1 MNSYDNRN
9 EFYLKIRKNIF
20 YMAGGKLVVPVIG
33 FLITIYIIRKL
44 SVNEY
49 GIYNILFALMGYIGL
64 FSSFGLPS
72 VFQRYIPEFNEQK
85 QISNLK
91 RLVNKGSIL
100 RILLSASFVLLV
112 IIFSNKVGS
121 LLKISNWL
129 GYFKIFSLGII
140 FSLEANLLNIVLTS
154 LFLHKYFVIY
164 NSIYVFIRTIILFL
178 LLKLGFGLN
187 GLLLGEVICY
197 GLLMI
202 MFFFLYKRWAQFNKG
217 NNNDE
222 VFPLKRVAR
231 YGGFSFF
238 NEVGAQILSV
248 STDFFIISIF
258 LGPLAVGIYAFANRI
273 MQMLS
278 IWMPH
283 NLLREVIRPAFF
295 IRYTQEKSV
304 KTLERMFNLLTK
316 FSAFFLFPLMVGIFI
331 LGDKLIIYIFDPK
344 YISSLKVLWIVALF
358 NAINCFMFPVGLI
371 LQSIEKV
378 QINLFSKIFALY
390 NIIGDL
396 LVINNFG
403 VIGIALVTATAVLFK
418 NLFCLLFA
426 HKYTGLAV
434 DFKNIGVIGLNSLLM
449 GILLYPFRKIIVNII
464 SFILVIVIGAI
475 IYLIFA
481 YFNKAFSENERKLL
495 NKILPKAVFV
505 F

>member
-1 MNSYDNRN
+1 
-9 EFYLKIRKNIF
+9 
-20 YMAGGKLVVPVIG
+20 
-33 FLITIYIIRKL
+33 
-44 SVNEY
+44 
-49 GIYNILFALMGYIGL
+49 
-64 FSSFGLPS
+64 
-72 VFQRYIPEFNEQK
+72 
-85 QISNLK
+85 
-91 RLVNKGSIL
+91 
-100 RILLSASFVLLV
+100 
-112 IIFSNKVGS
+112 
-121 LLKISNWL
+121 
-129 GYFKIFSLGII
+129 
-140 FSLEANLLNIVLTS
+140 SLEANLLNIVLTS

-396 LVINNFG
+396 LVINNSG